1 MLTGL
6 TSLFDAYGRQARLFP
21 GLLTVFPAL
30 LCALAWFPELLS
42 GIGSTLL
49 TICSSCGLLYGLSS
63 LARTKGKKVEERLL
77 KAWGGWPTTLVLRHA
92 NTDLDSHTRQRYHT
106 FLEKHAG
113 LVFPNAATE
122 AQNPAAADAVYASAI
137 KWLKERTR
145 SKEFALVEK
154 ENAQYGFRRNL
165 RGMKGF
171 GVAFC
176 VLALLICTTSVIIT
190 NLDLLPHFSNNPRE
204 AINSVLASQ
213 PMPRWGALVADIL
226 AIGGWLLIVND
237 AWVRQAGFQY
247 AEALLACCDRIG
259 ITSSEPGKR
268 KASQVVNP

>member
-21 GLLTVFPAL
+21 GLLTVFPVL

-42 GIGSTLL
+42 SIGSTLL

-63 LARTKGKKVEERLL
+63 LARTKGKQVEERLL
-77 KAWGGWPTTLVLRHA
+77 KTWGGWPTTLVLRHA
-92 NTDLDSHTRQRYHT
+92 NGDLDAHTRQRYHT
-106 FLEKHAG
+106 FLTNHAK
-113 LVFPNAATE
+113 LTFPDAAAE
-122 AQNPAAADAVYASAI
+122 ERNPAAADAVYASAI

-145 SKEFALVEK
+145 SKEYALVEK

-165 RGMKGF
+165 RGMKGY
-171 GVAFC
+171 GVALC
-176 VLALLICTTSVIIT
+176 RLALVACISSVIIT
-190 NLDLLPHFSNNPRE
+190 NLDLLPQLTEHPRQ
-204 AINSVLASQ
+204 ALTGILASQ

-259 ITSSEPGKR
+259 ITSSGRGER
-268 KASQVVNP
+268 KAS